1 LTDAAQLH
9 EALRMNP
16 AFCKLEVQNREGE
29 SKYLQSPIYD
39 GDHHQLGIILVP
51 ETDGAITAEAK
62 PSSIFSIIAMKTGT
76 RSRNLPNGRLQR
88 NEAVETAKKESAEG

>member
-1 LTDAAQLH
+1 
-9 EALRMNP
+9 M
-16 AFCKLEVQNREGE
+16 QNREGE

-51 ETDGAITAEAK
+51 ETDGAVTAEAK

-76 RSRNLPNGRLQR
+76 RSRNLPSGRLKR
-88 NEAVETAKKESAEG
+88 NKAAEANKESAEG